1 MTAGADVVDDETLRV
16 WFVREVL
23 PLERSLT
30 LFIRKYCRFDSEVLD
45 RRQEIYERVLLGGRA
60 SLPLQA
66 APFVFSVARN
76 HLINCAKR
84 ARIISFELFADL
96 EGVTSATET
105 LTPER
110 HIDAREEVRR
120 LMLGLEQLPARC
132 REVVWLRKVECL
144 STREVAERMGVT
156 VSTVEQQTTR
166 GMRAL
171 VDFMSGGTGKVKRG
185 GAPEHTDQSIVG

>member
-1 MTAGADVVDDETLRV
+1 MIDDETLRV
-16 WFVREVL
+16 WFLQEVL

-30 LFIRKYCRFDSEVLD
+30 LFIRKYVSVDAEVLD
-45 RRQEIYERVLLGGRA
+45 RRQEIYERVLLGSRA

-66 APFVFSVARN
+66 GPYVFSVARN

-84 ARIISFELFADL
+84 SRIISFELFACL
-96 EGVTSATET
+96 EDIAAAVDT

-110 HIDAREEVRR
+110 HLHVGEEVSLLKR
-120 LMLGLEQLPARC
+120 GLERLPARC
-132 REVVWLRKVECL
+132 REVIWLRKVEGL
-144 STREVAERMGVT
+144 STREVAARMGVT

-171 VDFMSGGTGKVKRG
+171 VDFMNGGTGKIKRDDAAQAHEG
-185 GAPEHTDQSIVG
+185 TTG